1 MMRNVTP
8 TVQPRRQRN
17 QTLILALTVIVLA
30 LLARLIFPGA
40 NQYEKIARGVT
51 QALQNNDLAAVQK
64 YENAETAAEMS
75 RVRVARAA
83 DQLAPLGKIKRVHET
98 TPKDSQPRVHE
109 FDVSFEKGK
118 VHERMQVDPQNKV
131 VHFHYDPPQVSG

>member
-1 MMRNVTP
+1 MRNVTSTARP
-8 TVQPRRQRN
+8 GTQRN
-17 QTLILALTVIVLA
+17 QTLILALAVIALA
-30 LLARLIFPGA
+30 LLARACFPGA

-51 QALQNNDLAAVQK
+51 QALQNNDLTAVQK

-75 RVRVARAA
+75 RTRVARAA

-98 TPKDSQPRVHE
+98 TPKGGPPRVHE
-109 FDVSFEKGK
+109 FDVSFDKGT